1 MSDFSKKL
9 AEVSFSQDEA
19 EAGYQTLTQQNKFT
33 KVSKDQDVKYKE
45 QESSGLKEAASELTS
60 DKDSASAELSAVV
73 QHHQAECHVRCQGH
87 ERGEVAQACC

>member
-9 AEVSFSQDEA
+9 AEVSLSQDEA
-19 EAGYQTLTQQNKFT
+19 EARCQKLTQQNKVT

-45 QESSGLKEAASELTS
+45 QDSSGLKEAASELTS

-73 QHHQAECHVRCQGH
+73 QYHQAE
-87 ERGEVAQACC
+87 